1 VPRAA
6 ALPVPQLMFSAG
18 LLALAAAQGKTS
30 QPPSF
35 EIASVKPGGDI
46 FSTRPERSAG
56 RIRWTTQ
63 LSYLIGYAY
72 RLDFSK
78 VTCPNCAS
86 VYSLE
91 ATLDP
96 ASTDDQ
102 VRLMVRSLLTDRFRM
117 RAHQTKSEAD
127 GYALS
132 VAKGGPKVKEA
143 KPAEEFV
150 EGYVSATMPGAG
162 IMMVTGRHASISQLA
177 ASLQRFTRVPVW
189 DRTALSGF
197 YDFTFRYAQDL
208 GSDVQTDAP
217 SHPTALQENLGLK
230 LEKRKGLVESLIVD
244 HIEEPAGN

>member
-1 VPRAA
+1 MPRAA
-6 ALPVPQLMFSAG
+6 AVPVPQLMLSAG
-18 LLALAAAQGKTS
+18 LLALAAAQGQTS
-30 QPPSF
+30 QPPRF
-35 EIASVKPGGDI
+35 EIASVKPGGDV
-46 FSTRPERSAG
+46 FSTKPERSAG
-56 RIRWTTQ
+56 RFRWTTQ

-72 RLDFSK
+72 RLDFAR

-102 VRLMVRSLLTDRFRM
+102 VRLMIRSLLTERFRM
-117 RAHQTKSEAD
+117 RAHQTSSEAD
-127 GYALS
+127 GYALI
-132 VAKGGPKVKEA
+132 VAKGGPKMKEA

-177 ASLQRFTRVPVW
+177 ASLQRFTRLPVW
-189 DRTALSGF
+189 DRTALSGS

-208 GSDVQTDAP
+208 GSHVQTDAP
-217 SHPTALQENLGLK
+217 SLPTSLQESLGLK